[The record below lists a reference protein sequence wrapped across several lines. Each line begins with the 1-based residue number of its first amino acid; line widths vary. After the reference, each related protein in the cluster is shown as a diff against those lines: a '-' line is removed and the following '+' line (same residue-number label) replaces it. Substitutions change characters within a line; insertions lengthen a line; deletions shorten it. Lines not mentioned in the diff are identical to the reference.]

1 MRRRDFV
8 TLLGGAAAEL
18 PLVVRAPPAMIR
30 VGILQAS
37 LPGLLPQ
44 CSTKLRKGLGKK
56 GYVEGRNLAL
66 GCRGKNSHH
75 FAR

>member
-1 MRRRDFV
+1 MRRRDFI

-18 PLVVRAPPAMIR
+18 PLVVRAQPAMIR

-37 LPGLLPQ
+37 LAGLLQ
-44 CSTKLRKGLGKK
+44 QYLAQFRKGLSKM

-66 GCRGKNSHH
+66 ECRGKNSHH